1 MGGSPPDRVESA
13 EEGFSNS
20 SRAAA
25 QADKPYVKRSTGRGV
40 GLVLIA
46 TVCLSGLGGTA
57 HAVDWPN
64 RLSKGD
70 RGKYVR
76 RLQMRVAGWFPERHK
91 TRFHI
96 DGSYGKQ
103 TQKAVT
109 RFERNYGFPNPNG
122 AAGRE
127 TFAVLER
134 LAQRDGSTKNFDWS
148 EFAQRS
154 NSGCSAQANAYAGTF
169 NGGRVSKK
177 RTKRNVR
184 RLMWRLEAL
193 RKKSGGNAIG
203 INSGFR
209 SVPYNSCIGGASA
222 SQHLYGTAADNRVG
236 GITNDKAR
244 RIAKR
249 SQFHGISCYSNT
261 THNHFDLRLEN
272 SDLPSAQFW
281 YWPEVDGYGRELDD
295 SGRPCWG
302 ESVTRSSSL
311 ATADAEGV
319 PATLVPTTA
328 EVRAFEEAG
337 ESDDL
342 AGAD

>member
-1 MGGSPPDRVESA
+1 M
-13 EEGFSNS
+13 
-20 SRAAA
+20 
-25 QADKPYVKRSTGRGV
+25 
-40 GLVLIA
+40 LIA
-46 TVCLSGLGGTA
+46 IVCLSTLSGTA
-57 HAVDWPN
+57 NAVDWPN

-70 RGKYVR
+70 RGKYVK

-96 DGSYGKQ
+96 DGSYGSQ

-109 RFERNYGFPNPNG
+109 RLERNYGFPNPNG

-127 TFAVLER
+127 TFKVLER
-134 LAQRDGSTKNFDWS
+134 LAQRDGSTKHFDWS
-148 EFAQRS
+148 EFDQHR

-193 RKKSGGNAIG
+193 RKKGGASPIG

-222 SQHLYGTAADNRVG
+222 SQHLYGTAADNRVS
-236 GITNDKAR
+236 GISNDKAR

-261 THNHFDLRLEN
+261 THNHLDLRLEN
-272 SDLPSAQFW
+272 SDLPSAQAW
-281 YWPEVDGYGRELDD
+281 YWPRVDSYGRELDD

-302 ESVTRSSSL
+302 ESGTRSASL
-311 ATADAEGV
+311 ATASAAGV
-319 PATLVPTTA
+319 PASIVPTA
-328 EVRAFEEAG
+328 DEVRAFEEAG
-337 ESDDL
+337 EPSDLD
-342 AGAD
+342 GAD